1 MSRTVKF
8 VAGVAL
14 LAVAVGLVTGWF
26 WRSEA
31 TTVERVDQRINTV
44 EIDNESG
51 DVVVRA
57 ADVTT
62 IEVRQKFSYRFT
74 APDRAF
80 SVDGSTL
87 TLDGCGWW
95 CAVDYE
101 VIVPR
106 SVKVVG
112 EIDSGDLQLVGTIG
126 GEIELNSGDA
136 VVRDVTGPLS
146 IRANSGDVT
155 VTGMSSDLTVKA
167 NSGDVTAELAKPANV
182 TADIDSGSIQLTVPE
197 GRYQVDGQTDS
208 GRRDIRIGNTPGAP
222 YRLQLDTDSGNVLVR
237 TAS

>member
-155 VTGMSSDLTVKA
+155 
-167 NSGDVTAELAKPANV
+167 AELAKPANV